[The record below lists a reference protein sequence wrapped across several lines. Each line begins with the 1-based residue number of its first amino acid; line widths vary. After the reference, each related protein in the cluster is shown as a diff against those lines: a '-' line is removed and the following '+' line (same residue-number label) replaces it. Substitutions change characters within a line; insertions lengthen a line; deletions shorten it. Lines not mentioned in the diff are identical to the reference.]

1 MHSQTQRIQRRIVVI
16 STHSFVLD
24 KYFEFISNWGVYL
37 LSEDPEIEVE
47 ETKMQVLL
55 FNTDCQYKHTKI
67 KEKKTNGQI

>member
-47 ETKMQVLL
+47 ETKM
-55 FNTDCQYKHTKI
+55 
-67 KEKKTNGQI
+67 